1 MKFLAA
7 CAIFLVFLSIPSYC
21 QNDIMQT
28 ISPAGG
34 NGGNSNVSMDWSI
47 GQVAVSTLASEQAIL
62 TQGLLQENI
71 LITGIGRPSEK
82 LPDIRVFPN
91 PTAGQLIITISDNK
105 PLIYNLTDL
114 NGKLLLNGQC
124 LDIENILDLK
134 DLPVGEYILN
144 ISDKSTQDANSYKI
158 TKL

>member
-7 CAIFLVFLSIPSYC
+7 FVIFLNFLSIPLYC
-21 QNDIMQT
+21 QNDIMQI

-34 NGGNSNVSMDWSI
+34 NGGNSDVSVDWSV
-47 GQVAVSTLASEQAIL
+47 GQVAISTLVSDQAIL

-71 LITGIGRPSEK
+71 LITSIGLPSEN
-82 LPDIRVFPN
+82 LPEIRVFPN
-91 PTAGQLIITISDNK
+91 PTIGDLNITISDNK

-124 LDIENILDLK
+124 KDTENIIDLK

-144 ISDKSTQDANSYKI
+144 ISDKTAQNANSYKI